1 MPTEKPL
8 GERCREHEAGAHRVK
23 LAQDEQAELARRSEN
38 HSADKEIM
46 ALRAEL
52 RGLDLSISLLK
63 EHRERRARRI
73 KELQEGKRKAARGG
87 A

>member
-1 MPTEKPL
+1 MSDKPL
-8 GERCREHEAGAHRVK
+8 SERYQDHEVGAPRVK
-23 LAQDEQAELARRSEN
+23 LTPAEQDELTRRAEN

-46 ALRAEL
+46 ALRVEL
-52 RGLDLSISLLK
+52 KGIDTSIVILK
-63 EHRERRARRI
+63 YARDSRMARI

>member
-1 MPTEKPL
+1 MPSEKSL
-8 GERCREHEAGAHRVK
+8 AERYREHEAGAYRVK
-23 LAQDEQAELARRSEN
+23 LTEAEQEALKRRSEN

-63 EHRERRARRI
+63 EHRARRADHIR
-73 KELQEGKRKAARGG
+73 ELQEGKRKAARGG